1 MIVNNYFKVMTGA
14 WSCEVFTFN
23 ARTVAVALAE
33 ARSLATG
40 PGTISVW
47 RRVPG
52 VPASVPEVG
61 ELSPVVVRE
70 EAA

>member
-1 MIVNNYFKVMTGA
+1 MNTNYFKVSLGGWNA
-14 WSCEVFTFN
+14 AFFFFS
-23 ARTVAVALAE
+23 ARTVALALAE
-33 ARSLATG
+33 ARALATE

-61 ELSPVVVRE
+61 ELSLVVVRE